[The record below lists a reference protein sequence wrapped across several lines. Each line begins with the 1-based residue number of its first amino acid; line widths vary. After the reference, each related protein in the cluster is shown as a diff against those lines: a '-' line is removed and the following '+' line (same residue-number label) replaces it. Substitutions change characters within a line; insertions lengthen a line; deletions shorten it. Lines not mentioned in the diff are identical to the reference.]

1 MFPGQ
6 EARYN
11 LFTGPTHFSSSLDG
25 MVCLGERVW
34 SLHNRDGMRCLVE
47 RVWGIQKNMF
57 HKLHVQMSCNCKI
70 SLFEHHKSQGLVNQP
85 KWKFKSLA
93 CHHDPHAFPPPSAD
107 KKRIDLQEVGTM
119 IPTVM
124 SGTTASA
131 NGMAMIR
138 NHPAQSAACL
148 IHSERLQNHK
158 RGPQINLKDN
168 TTRPT
173 AEELC
178 LNCVASADFKKCP
191 NKAGFQCLICKAHLK
206 LRLTA
211 LPTKTVTAVEST
223 VCHWFCYFLHM
234 VSPEKLSKAGKKGV
248 GSHT

>member
-1 MFPGQ
+1 VLDQ
-6 EARYN
+6 EAELKTDQQQQTNGQKSQR
-11 LFTGPTHFSSSLDG
+11 
-25 MVCLGERVW
+25 R
-34 SLHNRDGMRCLVE
+34 RDGNANPPGRFAN
-47 RVWGIQKNMF
+47 RRDAKN
-57 HKLHVQMSCNCKI
+57 N
-70 SLFEHHKSQGLVNQP
+70 
-85 KWKFKSLA
+85 
-93 CHHDPHAFPPPSAD
+93 
-107 KKRIDLQEVGTM
+107 
-119 IPTVM
+119 
-124 SGTTASA
+124 TTRKGAGPNS
-131 NGMAMIR
+131 N

-148 IHSERLQNHK
+148 IHGERLQNHK

>member
-70 SLFEHHKSQGLVNQP
+70 SPFEHHKSQGLVNQP

-138 NHPAQSAACL
+138 NHRQGCQGA
-148 IHSERLQNHK
+148 
-158 RGPQINLKDN
+158 
-168 TTRPT
+168 
-173 AEELC
+173 
-178 LNCVASADFKKCP
+178 
-191 NKAGFQCLICKAHLK
+191 
-206 LRLTA
+206 
-211 LPTKTVTAVEST
+211 
-223 VCHWFCYFLHM
+223 
-234 VSPEKLSKAGKKGV
+234 KLSKTNAFRTDGIIPASMRILESEICSYK
-248 GSHT
+248 